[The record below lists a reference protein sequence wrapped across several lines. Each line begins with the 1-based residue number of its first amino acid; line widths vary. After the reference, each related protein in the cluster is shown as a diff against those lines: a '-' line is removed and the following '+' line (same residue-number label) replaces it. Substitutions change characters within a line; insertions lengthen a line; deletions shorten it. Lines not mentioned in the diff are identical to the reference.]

1 MSAFEIIV
9 CNENDEDSRLEC
21 ESYLIITGKGQEEF
35 SCATYFES
43 EENMKK
49 LTASCMAMVSAMLV
63 RSGRPEDYI
72 RKFWLEVISYATEAE
87 QVKRHESIQ

>member
-9 CNENDEDSRLEC
+9 CNEDSRLEC
-21 ESYLIITGKGQEEF
+21 ESYLIITGKGKEEF

-49 LTASCMAMVSAMLV
+49 LPASCMAMVSAMLV
-63 RSGRPEDYI
+63 RSGRSEDYI
-72 RKFWLEVISYATEAE
+72 RKFWLEVISYATGAE